1 MSSTRLGAGPH
12 IPTLRAAPPQWR
24 KTTVESPLRSP
35 QTVVSFFE
43 RSASPKGGFHVNPIL
58 RHGVGIARIND
69 TLSGDFAI
77 GGRLRIGGINGR
89 RPEIHPGPLA
99 GGRAQPGRTPG
110 KPAGRRGGEMEASW

>member
-58 RHGVGIARIND
+58 RHVVGIARIND
-69 TLSGDFAI
+69 TLRGVCAS
-77 GGRLRIGGINGR
+77 GGRIGSGATTGR
-89 RPEIHPGPLA
+89 RPKIPPGPLA
-99 GGRAQPGRTPG
+99 GGGAQPGRTP
-110 KPAGRRGGEMEASW
+110 